1 MKICPCGSGKLFM
14 KCCKPYLTGKA
25 IPITAEALMCS
36 RYTAYTRADIDYIQA
51 TMKGTAAEGFNAQ
64 DAKIWAQQ
72 VKWNGLQV
80 MSTTDGGPD
89 DNKGSVSFLAN
100 YTSHGEKQHL
110 HENSL
115 FEKTDGR
122 WYYIGSKSD

>member
-25 IPITAEALMCS
+25 IPETAQALMRS

-51 TMKGTAAEGFNAQ
+51 TMKGIAAQGFNAQ
-64 DAKIWAQQ
+64 EAKAWAQQ
-72 VKWNGLQV
+72 VTWTGLKV
-80 MSTTDGGPD
+80 MTSDKGGPE
-89 DNKGSVSFLAN
+89 DNTGSVSFLAH
-100 YTSHGEKQHL
+100 YTSQGKKQHL

-115 FEKTDGR
+115 FEKIDGR
-122 WYYIGSKSD
+122 WYYIGSKSA

>member
-1 MKICPCGSGKLFM
+1 M

-25 IPITAEALMCS
+25 VPATAEALMRS

-51 TMKGTAAEGFNAQ
+51 TMKGAAAANFNAQ
-64 DAKIWAQQ
+64 EAKAWAQQ
-72 VKWNGLQV
+72 VKWGGLKV
-80 MSTTDGGPD
+80 MQAINGGPE
-89 DNKGSVSFLAN
+89 DNTGSVSFLAN

-115 FEKTDGR
+115 FEKNDGR